1 MLNRGFWMS
10 ASTGFDLARLLDV
23 TIWMRLAVAMLCG
36 IACGLEREIHHRE
49 AGLRTM
55 MLISL
60 GAALYVMVGE
70 MMASGSGQDVDP
82 TRIAAQVVTG
92 VGFLGAG
99 VIIQQ
104 GMAVRGLTTA
114 ATIWTMAAI
123 GALVG
128 AGYPLLGF
136 AVTTVMVTALII
148 VSIVERRYF
157 DHNTRRTVP
166 RKKQSAD
173 HDQ

>member
-1 MLNRGFWMS
+1 MS
-10 ASTGFDLARLLDV
+10 APTGSDLAWLLDAS
-23 TIWMRLAVAMLCG
+23 IWVRLAVAMLCG

-60 GAALYVMVGE
+60 GAALYVMIGE
-70 MMASGSGQDVDP
+70 MMAKGGGQDIDP

-104 GMAVRGLTTA
+104 GMTVRGLTTA

-136 AVTTVMVTALII
+136 AITALMVTALVI

-157 DHNTRRTVP
+157 DHDTRQAVAD
-166 RKKQSAD
+166 RKLSAD
-173 HDQ
+173 RNQ